1 MTMNSIPA
9 RQLIERLEQAM
20 NELGTDVEVYFF
32 NDREGTEAE
41 DISLIAGDGRYTD
54 IVVFN

>member
-1 MTMNSIPA
+1 MNSIPA